1 MVRDLKI
8 RDHRLSVF
16 LDLHILGIVFSNGNA
31 GIDDIGNGHHDL
43 FDPGFQILL
52 LLLQLCQMIRGFC
65 HLLLHFLGLFLLS
78 LAHQSS
84 DLLGDLVSA
93 GSQVIGLFLYFSV
106 FFVQGDH
113 FVHQWQLG
121 ILEFIPDILFND
133 LRVFSDESQI

>member
-16 LDLHILGIVFSNGNA
+16 LDLHVLGIVFSDGNT

-43 FDPGFQILL
+43 FDPGVQILF

-65 HLLLHFLGLFLLS
+65 HLLLYFLSLFLLS